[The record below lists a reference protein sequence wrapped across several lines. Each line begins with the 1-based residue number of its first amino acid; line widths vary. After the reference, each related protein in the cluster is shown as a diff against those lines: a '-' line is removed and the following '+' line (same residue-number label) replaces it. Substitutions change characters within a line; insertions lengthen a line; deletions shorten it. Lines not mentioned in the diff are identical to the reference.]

1 MARKLVDSG
10 SRLTTTTYFT
20 WADDVE
26 QLLEMGMRE
35 GTRALNLSG
44 TPSSE
49 STQELA
55 ICLAHGK
62 TTDRTA
68 DTSAR
73 VPLDHHCVLFTLGPI
88 RHRSPARC
96 KRRHHRLPGC
106 SLHADRR
113 FLQFGNVVLRQCFQQ
128 TRAPIRGRRCRDR
141 RAQHALVLVAGVVR
155 THYANSCN

>member
-1 MARKLVDSG
+1 MDSG

-55 ICLAHGK
+55 ICLAHDK
-62 TTDRTA
+62 TTHHTA
-68 DTSAR
+68 DT
-73 VPLDHHCVLFTLGPI
+73 
-88 RHRSPARC
+88 
-96 KRRHHRLPGC
+96 
-106 SLHADRR
+106 
-113 FLQFGNVVLRQCFQQ
+113 
-128 TRAPIRGRRCRDR
+128 
-141 RAQHALVLVAGVVR
+141 
-155 THYANSCN
+155 

>member
-73 VPLDHHCVLFTLGPI
+73 VPLDHHCVLFTLGPV

-96 KRRHHRLPGC
+96 KRRHHRIPGC
-106 SLHADRR
+106 SLHTDRA
-113 FLQFGNVVLRQCFQQ
+113 FLQFGNVVMRQCFQYA
-128 TRAPIRGRRCRDR
+128 RAPTGCGGRGAQ
-141 RAQHALVLVAGVVR
+141 RAQHDL
-155 THYANSCN
+155 